1 MFKSKLA
8 VKLFSLVIVFMINH
22 NINAQNVSKIG
33 TTAASFLEI
42 GVGAGAIGMGGA
54 FVSVADNA
62 SALYWNVGGI
72 AELPQFEAIIV
83 HTDWIAE
90 TNFDFAGL
98 VLPLGT
104 FGTIGL
110 SFTSLSMD
118 DMKVTTVEKP
128 NGTGEYFSASDI
140 AVGVSYARTLTD
152 RFSIGFTVKYVEQRI
167 WHMSASA
174 FAIDAGTKF
183 RTDLLGG
190 LTIGASISNFGT
202 PMQLE
207 GRDARYFIRVD
218 DTKQGSNDRVPTT
231 IEMDTWELPL
241 MMQIGVSTFAFDN
254 ETYKLRLAADASVPN
269 NNYQSMNVGGELSF
283 KDFLFLRGGYNSLF
297 LTDGEGGLS
306 FGVGLNSKMIF
317 ADAVVNFDYAF
328 RDFGRLQNVHN
339 FSIGLKF

>member
-8 VKLFSLVIVFMINH
+8 NKLFLLTLIFTVNQ
-22 NINAQNVSKIG
+22 NITAQNVSKAG

-72 AELPQFEAIIV
+72 AELTQFEAIVV

-90 TNFDFAGL
+90 TSFDYAGL
-98 VLPLGT
+98 VLPLGN
-104 FGTIGL
+104 FGILGF

-128 NGTGEYFSASDI
+128 DGTGEFFSASDI

-152 RFSIGFTVKYVEQRI
+152 RFSIGFTVKYIEQRI

-174 FAIDAGTKF
+174 FAVDAGTKF

-218 DTKQGSNDRVPTT
+218 DTKQGSNDRIPTT
-231 IEMDTWELPL
+231 IEMDEWELPL
-241 MMQIGVSTFAFDN
+241 MMQIGISTFAFDN
-254 ETYKLRLAADASVPN
+254 DTYKLRLAADASVPN

-317 ADAVVNFDYAF
+317 SDAVVNFDYAF

-339 FSIGLKF
+339 FSVGIKF

>member
-8 VKLFSLVIVFMINH
+8 NNLFLLIIIFMVSQ
-22 NINAQNVSKIG
+22 NITAQNVSKAG

-152 RFSIGFTVKYVEQRI
+152 RFSIGFTVKYIEQRI

-183 RTDLLGG
+183 KTDLLGG

-202 PMQLE
+202 PMTLE

-218 DTKQGSNDRVPTT
+218 DTKQGSNDRIPTT
-231 IEMDTWELPL
+231 IEMDEWELPL
-241 MMQIGVSTFAFDN
+241 MMQIGISTFAFNND
-254 ETYKLRLAADASVPN
+254 TYKLRFAADALVPN

-283 KDFLFLRGGYNSLF
+283 KDFIFIRGGYNSLF

-317 ADAVVNFDYAF
+317 SDAIVNFDYAF

-339 FSIGLKF
+339 FSLGIKF

>member
-1 MFKSKLA
+1 
-8 VKLFSLVIVFMINH
+8 
-22 NINAQNVSKIG
+22 
-33 TTAASFLEI
+33 LEI

-152 RFSIGFTVKYVEQRI
+152 RFSIGFTVKYIEQRI

-183 RTDLLGG
+183 KTDLLGG

-202 PMQLE
+202 PMTLE

-218 DTKQGSNDRVPTT
+218 DTKQGSNDRIPTT
-231 IEMDTWELPL
+231 IEMDEWELPL
-241 MMQIGVSTFAFDN
+241 MMQIGISTFAFNND
-254 ETYKLRLAADASVPN
+254 TYKLRFAADALVPN

-283 KDFLFLRGGYNSLF
+283 KDFIFIRGGYNSLF

-317 ADAVVNFDYAF
+317 SDAIVNFDYAF

-339 FSIGLKF
+339 FSVGIKF

>member
-8 VKLFSLVIVFMINH
+8 NKLFLLIIIFMVNQ
-22 NINAQNVSKIG
+22 NITAQNVSKTG

-54 FVSVADNA
+54 FVSVANNA

-128 NGTGEYFSASDI
+128 DGTGEYFSASDI

-152 RFSIGFTVKYVEQRI
+152 RFSIGFTVKYIEQRI

-218 DTKQGSNDRVPTT
+218 DTKQGSNDRIPTT
-231 IEMDTWELPL
+231 IEMDEWELPL
-241 MMQIGVSTFAFDN
+241 MMQIGISTFAFNND
-254 ETYKLRLAADASVPN
+254 TYKLRVAADALVPN

-317 ADAVVNFDYAF
+317 SDAVVKFDYAF

-339 FSIGLKF
+339 FSVGIKF